1 MSRKLVAYF
10 SASGVTKK
18 LAERISKIAGADLHE
33 IVPKEIYTDE
43 DLNWMNENSRSSIEM
58 KNKSFRPEIAN
69 KINNIDDYDT
79 IYVGFPIWWYVAP
92 TIINTFLESYNL
104 TGKTIIPFA
113 TSGESL
119 MGNTNEELKN
129 YCKGSVLKEGRRFD
143 IKDSDEIIKNWIESL

>member
-58 KNKSFRPEIAN
+58 KNKSFRPEISN
-69 KINNIDDYDT
+69 KVDNMRDYDT

-129 YCKGSVLKEGRRFD
+129 SCKGSVLKEGRRFD